1 MNVRATAINDDK
13 GILRLTEVEADTV
26 EAAQERAERVAR
38 NLSKTGPE
46 PIGIAYDVVG
56 GRRVRLLDGTE
67 LDWDD
72 FLAQHGLKDDGLV
85 QD

>member
-1 MNVRATAINDDK
+1 MNVHATAINDDK
-13 GILRLTEVEADTV
+13 GVLRLTEVEASTV

-38 NLSKTGPE
+38 NLGKTGPE
-46 PIGIAYDVVG
+46 PIGIAYDVAD

-72 FLAQHGLKDDGLV
+72 FLAPHGLKDEGLV
-85 QD
+85 LD